1 MELKTK
7 YQYSYFIYPYMVE
20 KKKYDRYILKLL
32 KDKKC
37 SLKIFE
43 KEKDLDIYNFF
54 LPNIRNY
61 MFPSFELRNEK
72 LKEFNNFSLEK
83 KKKYLSSQTVT
94 YFNYNL
100 AEDIQ
105 GKVGTE
111 DGIFFKIEKI
121 EIICFNTGICF
132 FLIKTNIENSN
143 NFSDL
148 LDFNYRFKGIN
159 SEFLS
164 LKDFENIK
172 IQTNSFQ
179 DIKDIKELIMQ
190 VTGISVKNSD
200 SEISSSQFYNYSYVC
215 VESDNWNEKAPFE
228 YIENDFLRYANVLP
242 RNYSSDFDKTNIE
255 QNLHIIEKLKYS
267 KTAVSKNSVNIMC
280 SGIDTYNYT
289 KLPYEYENQFLYIYI
304 MSLYKKMYLRRLN
317 IEFKNYDKTIKLKN
331 DFTKFT
337 KEIWENE
344 ISADDTGLKF
354 YKTIHK
360 TLELEEQYEEVK
372 KKYEIVY
379 KELNIEKNNNYYSII
394 VILLIF
400 SLIFN
405 TINIIFLMYLLS

>member
-7 YQYSYFIYPYMVE
+7 YQYSYFIYPYE
-20 KKKYDRYILKLL
+20 INEKKYDRYILKLL

-37 SLKIFE
+37 NLKIFE

-72 LKEFNNFSLEK
+72 LKEFNSFSLEK
-83 KKKYLSSQTVT
+83 KKKYLSNQTVT
-94 YFNYNL
+94 YFTYNL

-132 FLIKTNIENSN
+132 LLIKTNIENSN
-143 NFSDL
+143 NFADL

-159 SEFLS
+159 SEFSS

-172 IQTNSFQ
+172 IQTSSFQ
-179 DIKDIKELIMQ
+179 DIKDIKELIKQ
-190 VTGISVKNSD
+190 ITGVSFESGNSD
-200 SEISSSQFYNYSYVC
+200 ISTSQFYNYSYAC
-215 VESDNWNEKAPFE
+215 VESESWNDKSSFE
-228 YIENDFLRYANVLP
+228 YIENDFLKYANCLP

-255 QNLHIIEKLKYS
+255 QNLHIIERLKYS
-267 KTAVSKNSVNIMC
+267 KIAFTRNSINTLC
-280 SGIDTYNYT
+280 SSVDTYNYT
-289 KLPYEYENQFLYIYI
+289 KLPYEYENQYLYIYI
-304 MSLYKKMYLRRLN
+304 LSLYKKMYLRKLN
-317 IEFKNYDKTIKLKN
+317 IELKTLDKTVKLKS
-331 DFTKFT
+331 KFT
-337 KEIWENE
+337 RFAKEVWENE
-344 ISADDTGLKF
+344 VSADDAGLKF
-354 YKTIHK
+354 YKAINN
-360 TLELEEQYEEVK
+360 TLELEEQYKEIE
-372 KKYEIVY
+372 KKYDLVY
-379 KELNIEKNNNYYSII
+379 KELNIDKNNIYYSII

-400 SLIFN
+400 SLLFN
-405 TINIIFLMYLLS
+405 TVNIIFLMYLLS